1 MPRKNIEIENTGGN
15 MSKLWYPYAQMENL
29 ERNYKV
35 LSGHGAY
42 LEIENLQNNEK
53 KELLDGISSWWCA
66 VHGYNNKRINEA
78 IKNQLDKI
86 AHVML
91 GGLTHESALRLADK
105 LVEITPKGLN
115 HVFFSDSGSVGVEV
129 ALKMAVQFFV
139 NKGKREKSKFISLK
153 KAYHGDTFK
162 AMEVGDDSDF
172 HGAFNHMMKETFY
185 INPPMGGFSARED
198 EVKGALKPLEE
209 LLSRSGQQIAAFIV
223 EPLLQGAGGFRVY
236 SPEFLNEAYKLCKKH
251 DVLMI
256 FDEVAT
262 GFGRTGK
269 MFAANYCDFTPDI
282 MILGKALTG
291 GYLGHAATLTSTEV
305 FEGFYGG
312 GDKAFMHGPTFMG
325 NPLACVAAIESIGI
339 FQENDVLK
347 KVKNIEKIFM
357 KEFEG
362 FENQLIKEIRIF
374 GAMAAVEVYN
384 PAVLKKIQEY
394 AYEKGVWL
402 RPFGKFLYLMPSY
415 ILTDEESVKLCKVI
429 KEYFSDFKTLDV

>member
-1 MPRKNIEIENTGGN
+1 

-42 LEIENLQNNEK
+42 LEIENLQTEEK

-66 VHGYNNKRINEA
+66 VHGYNNEEINTA
-78 IKNQLDKI
+78 IKEQLDKI

-91 GGLTHESALRLADK
+91 GGLTHEWALGLADK

-129 ALKMAVQFFV
+129 ALKMAVQYFV
-139 NKGKREKSKFISLK
+139 NRGQREKSKFLSLK

-185 INPPMGGFSARED
+185 VNIPMGGMNPSEKELD
-198 EVKGALKPLEE
+198 EAINELSLLLEKE
-209 LLSRSGQQIAAFIV
+209 GKNIAVFIV

-236 SPEFLNEAYKLCKKH
+236 SSKYLNEAKKLCDKH
-251 DVLMI
+251 EILFI

-291 GYLGHAATLTSTEV
+291 GYLGHAATLTNDRV

-325 NPLACVAAIESIGI
+325 NPLACVASLKSIELFEKNRVI
-339 FQENDVLK
+339 E
-347 KVKNIEKIFM
+347 KVKNIEKIFL
-357 KEFEG
+357 EEL
-362 FENQLIKEIRIF
+362 ENFTNEKIKDVRIF
-374 GAMAAVEVYN
+374 GAMAALEVHDSKELRN
-384 PAVLKKIQEY
+384 IQAF

-402 RPFGKFLYLMPSY
+402 RPFGKYIYLMPSY
-415 ILTDEESVKLCKVI
+415 ILSDEECRKLCRVI
-429 KEYFSDFKTLDV
+429 KQYFEEV

>member
-1 MPRKNIEIENTGGN
+1 

-35 LSGHGAY
+35 LSGHGPY
-42 LEIENLQNNEK
+42 LEIENLETKEK

-66 VHGYNNKRINEA
+66 VHGYNNMEINEA
-78 IKNQLDKI
+78 IKEQLDKI

-91 GGLTHESALRLADK
+91 GGLTHEWALRLADK

-129 ALKMAVQFFV
+129 SLKMAIQYFV
-139 NKGKREKSKFISLK
+139 NKGQREKSKFISLK

-185 INPPMGGFSARED
+185 VNIPKGGMNPSEKELNEA
-198 EVKGALKPLEE
+198 LEE
-209 LLSRSGQQIAAFIV
+209 LSLLLEKEGKNIAAFIV
-223 EPLLQGAGGFRVY
+223 EPLLQGAGGFRIY
-236 SPEFLNEAYKLCKKH
+236 SPKYLNEAKKLCEKH
-251 DVLMI
+251 EVLMI

-269 MFAANYCDFTPDI
+269 MFAADYCDFTPDI

-291 GYLGHAATLTSTEV
+291 GYIGHAATLTNDRV

-312 GDKAFMHGPTFMG
+312 GEKAFMHGPTFMG
-325 NPLACVAAIESIGI
+325 NPLACVASLKSIELFEKNRVI
-339 FQENDVLK
+339 E
-347 KVKNIEKIFM
+347 KVKEIEKIFFE
-357 KEFEG
+357 EFGNFKNKKVNEV
-362 FENQLIKEIRIF
+362 RIF
-374 GAMAAVEVYN
+374 GAMVALEVYDSKD
-384 PAVLKKIQEY
+384 LKDVQTF

-402 RPFGKFLYLMPSY
+402 RPFGKYLYLMPSY
-415 ILTDEESVKLCKVI
+415 ILSYEECTKLCRVI
-429 KEYFSDFKTLDV
+429 KQYFDKL